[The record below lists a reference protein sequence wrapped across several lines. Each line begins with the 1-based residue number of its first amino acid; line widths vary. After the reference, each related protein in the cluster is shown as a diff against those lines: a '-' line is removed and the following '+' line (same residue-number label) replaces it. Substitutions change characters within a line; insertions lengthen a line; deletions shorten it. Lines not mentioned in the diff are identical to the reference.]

1 MMGKKAL
8 EDKIFELVSYM
19 VVSARNLIDETPQY
33 GPFRLVDAVS
43 RLVEILENMEL
54 SSSRLDTLR
63 AQIEEGKVS
72 VMAGEEEFR
81 EFLESLVSFLVKEI
95 DQA

>member
-1 MMGKKAL
+1 MMDKTAL
-8 EDKIFELVSYM
+8 EEKIFELVSYM
-19 VVSARNLIDETPQY
+19 VVSARNLLDETPHY
-33 GPFRLVDAVS
+33 GPFRLIDAVS

-54 SSSRLDTLR
+54 SSGRLDTLR
-63 AQIEEGKVS
+63 TRIEEGKVS
-72 VMAGEEEFR
+72 VMAGEEQFR

>member
-1 MMGKKAL
+1 MDKKAL
-8 EDKIFELVSYM
+8 EEKIFELVSYM
-19 VVSARNLIDETPQY
+19 VVSARNLLDETPQY

-54 SSSRLDTLR
+54 SSGRLNTLR
-63 AQIEEGKVS
+63 SQIEEGKVS